1 MNFSE
6 GFIKKPIATTL
17 IMIALL
23 IAGLFTYKNLPISAL
38 PDVDYP
44 TIQVTTEFPGASP
57 KIIEKLITSP
67 LEKQLGQ
74 MSGLEQ
80 MISTSSA
87 GVSLITLRFALNV
100 EMSVAEQ
107 EVQAALN
114 TASNSIPSE
123 LPSPPVYNKVNPAD
137 TPVITLAITS
147 DTLPLHEVRDLVETR
162 ILQDLSQISGVGLVN
177 VAGGQKPAYRIQ
189 VNPVLLANSGLTF
202 ADLRSAIS
210 QANINAPL
218 GTLNG
223 EQKSTVIH
231 AQSQLQS
238 VEDYENLIISF
249 QNNSPLRLGQVAKV
263 VRDAQNLYQS
273 AWINNKQAILLNIQR
288 QPSANVIDVVDE
300 IYKVLP
306 DLRASLPQT
315 IDIQVVGDRT
325 ESIRLSIDNVK
336 NELLLSIA
344 LVVIVT
350 FIFLRSIA
358 ATLIPSIVVPLSI
371 IGTFIVMF
379 FLGYSINNLTLMA
392 LTIATGFVVDDAIV
406 MIENIARHVEEGDSP
421 LNAALKGSKEI
432 GFTLI
437 SLTFSLIAV
446 LIPLLFM
453 GDILGRLFSE
463 FAITLAVAIL
473 ISLFISLTLTPMMC
487 ARLLNDKN
495 NIADTKQY
503 KGFHGVTSKYID
515 GIISLYS
522 KALDVVLRNQFITL
536 LIALSTL
543 GLTVFLYIYIP
554 KGFFPEQDTGE
565 IQIITTS
572 DQSSSFIKMTRDINS
587 LIDDLLKNP
596 NVKSI
601 TSYVGVD
608 NSNTS
613 MNKARMQVSLKP
625 HTQRGD
631 LPAIIENL
639 KTTTNQHPLLESFI
653 LPNQDLALDAVISQS
668 RYQLTLSSIDAE
680 ELNKWI
686 SPFKNKLKDIS
697 GVRDVVDNL
706 QNNGLEL
713 FIKINRDLA
722 SKMGISISQIDEA
735 LYNAYGQ
742 RLISTVFTQ
751 SNQYRVVI
759 EIDPKFS
766 TSPQDLKNIFIKSQ
780 TSGSLLKLTD
790 LADIQMGKTTLEI
803 QRVNQ
808 FPSVMISFNVNN
820 GYALSDIIPQIMKI
834 QSAIKMPASV
844 YMNLQGSSKAY
855 AYSQKNTIWLL
866 LAAIFVMYIVLG
878 VLYESFIH
886 PITILSTLPSATIGA
901 LLALILVDRELD
913 MVGIIGIILLIGIVK
928 KNAIMVIDFALNEER
943 VHGLKPIEAVKKAA
957 LLRFRPIFMTT
968 LAALFAAI
976 PLMFSTGVGAELRTP
991 LGLTMVG
998 GLMLSQIL
1006 TLFTTPVIYLY
1017 FDRLVKSK

>member
-350 FIFLRSIA
+350 FIFLRSIT

-613 MNKARMQVSLKP
+613 MNKAIMQVSLKP

-713 FIKINRDLA
+713 FININRDLA

-844 YMNLQGSSKAY
+844 YMNLQGSTKAY

>member
-1 MNFSE
+1 
-6 GFIKKPIATTL
+6 
-17 IMIALL
+17 MIALL

-350 FIFLRSIA
+350 FIFLRSIT

-379 FLGYSINNLTLMA
+379 FW
-392 LTIATGFVVDDAIV
+392 V
-406 MIENIARHVEEGDSP
+406 
-421 LNAALKGSKEI
+421 
-432 GFTLI
+432 
-437 SLTFSLIAV
+437 
-446 LIPLLFM
+446 
-453 GDILGRLFSE
+453 
-463 FAITLAVAIL
+463 
-473 ISLFISLTLTPMMC
+473 
-487 ARLLNDKN
+487 
-495 NIADTKQY
+495 
-503 KGFHGVTSKYID
+503 
-515 GIISLYS
+515 
-522 KALDVVLRNQFITL
+522 
-536 LIALSTL
+536 IAL
-543 GLTVFLYIYIP
+543 
-554 KGFFPEQDTGE
+554 
-565 IQIITTS
+565 II
-572 DQSSSFIKMTRDINS
+572 
-587 LIDDLLKNP
+587 
-596 NVKSI
+596 
-601 TSYVGVD
+601 
-608 NSNTS
+608 
-613 MNKARMQVSLKP
+613 
-625 HTQRGD
+625 
-631 LPAIIENL
+631 
-639 KTTTNQHPLLESFI
+639 
-653 LPNQDLALDAVISQS
+653 
-668 RYQLTLSSIDAE
+668 
-680 ELNKWI
+680 
-686 SPFKNKLKDIS
+686 
-697 GVRDVVDNL
+697 
-706 QNNGLEL
+706 
-713 FIKINRDLA
+713 
-722 SKMGISISQIDEA
+722 
-735 LYNAYGQ
+735 
-742 RLISTVFTQ
+742 
-751 SNQYRVVI
+751 
-759 EIDPKFS
+759 
-766 TSPQDLKNIFIKSQ
+766 
-780 TSGSLLKLTD
+780 
-790 LADIQMGKTTLEI
+790 
-803 QRVNQ
+803 
-808 FPSVMISFNVNN
+808 
-820 GYALSDIIPQIMKI
+820 
-834 QSAIKMPASV
+834 
-844 YMNLQGSSKAY
+844 
-855 AYSQKNTIWLL
+855 
-866 LAAIFVMYIVLG
+866 
-878 VLYESFIH
+878 
-886 PITILSTLPSATIGA
+886 
-901 LLALILVDRELD
+901 
-913 MVGIIGIILLIGIVK
+913 
-928 KNAIMVIDFALNEER
+928 
-943 VHGLKPIEAVKKAA
+943 
-957 LLRFRPIFMTT
+957 
-968 LAALFAAI
+968 
-976 PLMFSTGVGAELRTP
+976 
-991 LGLTMVG
+991 
-998 GLMLSQIL
+998 
-1006 TLFTTPVIYLY
+1006 
-1017 FDRLVKSK
+1017 

>member
-350 FIFLRSIA
+350 FIFLRSIT

>member
-218 GTLNG
+218 GTLNS

-350 FIFLRSIA
+350 FIFLRSIT

-713 FIKINRDLA
+713 FININRDLA

-844 YMNLQGSSKAY
+844 YMNLQGSTKAY